1 MGNLLFE
8 IGVEEIPARFLPSAK
23 EQIEQNFSK
32 ITSEYRV
39 RLHSLKVLI
48 TPRRLALIAQLS
60 KEQESEEKIVWGPP
74 AHVSFDEKGN
84 PKEPAFAFAKA
95 QGIDVKELQIKPKGK
110 GNYVCALLK
119 ERGKETDEILPEI
132 LKNLFFSLSFP
143 KMMRWGDG
151 NLRFVRPVRWFVAI
165 YDDKIIP
172 FEIEGIK
179 AGDYTQGHRF
189 LSTNP
194 IKIDRIEDYE
204 RILESS
210 FVIID
215 QEKRKKLICDQAQ
228 KLADTINGKILWDE
242 ELLEEVTYLVEYPE
256 AFLCSFSEN
265 YLSLPKELLI
275 TVMKDHQRYFAI
287 TDSEGKL
294 KQYFVVAS
302 NTKSENEVNI
312 RKGAERVIKARFED
326 AKFYYEEDLKKG
338 LESLLELTKGIIY
351 HKGLGSLHDK
361 ALRINKIAIKLGKLL
376 SPHKLELINL
386 ASLYCK
392 ADLASG
398 VVGEFP
404 ELQGVM
410 GGYYAK
416 HAGFTDE
423 VAQAI
428 REHYLPKG
436 FSEEIPSN
444 ELGDIL
450 SIADKLDHLYSFFYL
465 GEIPS
470 GTEDPFGLRRAANGI
485 IAILLKKKYPIS
497 MSGILESIEDS
508 VSIEIKEQLS
518 KFMSQRFE
526 SFLEASGY
534 DINLIKTISHLIL
547 KLPLYEIE
555 GRLSAVSS
563 FRDTDRFE
571 GFFLA
576 VKRVSNIIKNYEKL
590 SLNLELLIADE
601 EIELYKKMRDTEET
615 IFSDLESGQFF
626 NALRHLDN
634 LTPFIN
640 NFFDR
645 VLVMD
650 KDEDIKKNRLALLQ
664 ELSELLGKVADI
676 SKMH

>member
-32 ITSEYRV
+32 ITAEYRIG
-39 RLHSLKVLI
+39 LHFLKVFI

-74 AHVSFDEKGN
+74 AHVSFDEKGA

-95 QGIDVKELQIKPKGK
+95 QGIDVNDLQIKPKGK

-119 ERGKETDEILPEI
+119 ERGRQTEEILPEI

-165 YDDKIIP
+165 YDDNIIP

-189 LSTNP
+189 LAVNP

-204 RILESS
+204 RILERS

-215 QEKRKKLICDQAQ
+215 QEKRKKLICEQVQ
-228 KLADTINGKILWDE
+228 RLADTINGKILWDE

-256 AFLCSFSEN
+256 AFLCSFSES

-294 KQYFVVAS
+294 KEYFVVVS

-338 LESLLELTKGIIY
+338 LERLLELTKGIIY
-351 HKGLGSLHDK
+351 HKKLGSLHDK
-361 ALRINKIAIKLGKLL
+361 ALRINKIANKLGKLL
-376 SPHKLELINL
+376 LPDKLELINL

-404 ELQGVM
+404 ELQGIM
-410 GGYYAK
+410 GGYYSK
-416 HAGFTDE
+416 HAGFPNE

-436 FSEEIPSN
+436 FSDELPSN
-444 ELGDIL
+444 EIGCII
-450 SIADKLDHLYSFFYL
+450 SIADKLDHLHSFFYL

-485 IAILLKKKYPIS
+485 IAILFKNKYP
-497 MSGILESIEDS
+497 LSIEDILEIS
-508 VSIEIKEQLS
+508 EELASENIKEQLLN
-518 KFMSQRFE
+518 FIIQRLE
-526 SFLEASGY
+526 SFLESSDY
-534 DINLIKTISHLIL
+534 SPNLIKTVSDLMAV
-547 KLPLYEIE
+547 LPPFEIE
-555 GRLSAVSS
+555 ERLKAVKDFKES
-563 FRDTDRFE
+563 DNFE
-571 GFFLA
+571 RYFLA
-576 VKRVSNIIKNYEKL
+576 VKRVSNIIKNYEKMPINR
-590 SLNLELLIADE
+590 SLFVAPE
-601 EIELYKKMRDTEET
+601 EEELYLKMEEVGANLKDY
-615 IFSDLESGQFF
+615 IKNREFF
-626 NALRHLDN
+626 KALNYLDN

-640 NFFDR
+640 NFFDK

-650 KDEDIKKNRLALLQ
+650 KDEQIKRNRLALLQ
-664 ELSELLGKVADI
+664 ELSDLLKSVADI
-676 SKMH
+676 SRLY

>member
-8 IGVEEIPARFLPSAK
+8 IGVEEIPARFLTSAK

-32 ITSEYRV
+32 ITAECRV
-39 RLHSLKVLI
+39 GLHSLKVFI

-60 KEQESEEKIVWGPP
+60 KEQESEEKLIWGPP

-95 QGIDVKELQIKPKGK
+95 QGIDVNDLQIKPKGK

-119 ERGKETDEILPEI
+119 ERGKETEEILPEI

-165 YDDKIIP
+165 YDDNIIP

-189 LSTNP
+189 LSVNP

-204 RILESS
+204 RVLESS

-215 QEKRKKLICDQAQ
+215 QEKRKKLICEQAQ
-228 KLADTINGKILWDE
+228 RLADTINGKILWDE

-294 KQYFVVAS
+294 KQYFVVVS

-338 LESLLELTKGIIY
+338 LERLLELTKGIIY
-351 HKGLGSLHDK
+351 HKNLGSLHDK
-361 ALRINKIAIKLGKLL
+361 ALRINKIANKLGQLL
-376 SPHKLELINL
+376 SPDKLELINL

-404 ELQGVM
+404 ELQGIM

-416 HAGFTDE
+416 HAGFPDE

-436 FSEEIPSN
+436 FSDELPSN
-444 ELGDIL
+444 EIGCII

-485 IAILLKKKYPIS
+485 ITILFKNKYP
-497 MSGILESIEDS
+497 LSIEDILEAS
-508 VSIEIKEQLS
+508 EELAYENIKEQLLN
-518 KFMSQRFE
+518 FIIQRLE
-526 SFLEASGY
+526 SFLESLDY
-534 DINLIKTISHLIL
+534 SPNLIKTVSDLMVT
-547 KLPLYEIE
+547 LPPFEIE
-555 GRLSAVSS
+555 KRLKAVKD
-563 FRDTDRFE
+563 FKECDNFE
-571 GFFLA
+571 RYFLA
-576 VKRVSNIIKNYEKL
+576 VKRVSNIIKNYEKIL
-590 SLNLELLIADE
+590 LNRSLLVAPE
-601 EIELYKKMRDTEET
+601 EEELYIKMEEVRASLKDY
-615 IFSDLESGQFF
+615 IKNREFF
-626 NALRHLDN
+626 RALNYLDN

-650 KDEDIKKNRLALLQ
+650 KDEKIKRNRLALLQ
-664 ELSELLGKVADI
+664 ELSDLLKSVADI
-676 SKMH
+676 SRLY

>member
-8 IGVEEIPARFLPSAK
+8 IGVEEIPARFLNSAK

-32 ITSEYRV
+32 ITAECRV
-39 RLHSLKVLI
+39 GLHSLKVFI

-60 KEQESEEKIVWGPP
+60 KEQESEEKLIWGPP
-74 AHVSFDEKGN
+74 VHVSFDEKGN

-95 QGIDVKELQIKPKGK
+95 QGIDVNDLQIKPKGK

-119 ERGKETDEILPEI
+119 ERGKETEEILPEI
-132 LKNLFFSLSFP
+132 LKNLFLSLSFP
-143 KMMRWGDG
+143 KMMRWGYG

-165 YDDKIIP
+165 YDDNIIP

-189 LSTNP
+189 LSVNP

-204 RILESS
+204 RVLESS

-215 QEKRKKLICDQAQ
+215 QEKRKKLICEQAER
-228 KLADTINGKILWDE
+228 LADTINGKILWDE

-294 KQYFVVAS
+294 KQYFVVVS

-338 LESLLELTKGIIY
+338 LERLLELTKGIIY
-351 HKGLGSLHDK
+351 HKKLGSLHDK
-361 ALRINKIAIKLGKLL
+361 ALRINKIAYKLGQLL
-376 SPHKLELINL
+376 SPDKLELINL

-404 ELQGVM
+404 ELQGIM

-416 HAGFTDE
+416 HAGFPDE

-436 FSEEIPSN
+436 FSDELPSN
-444 ELGDIL
+444 EIGCII

-485 IAILLKKKYPIS
+485 IAILFKNKYP
-497 MSGILESIEDS
+497 LSIEDILEAS
-508 VSIEIKEQLS
+508 EELAYENIKEQLLH
-518 KFMSQRFE
+518 FIIQRLE
-526 SFLEASGY
+526 SFLESLDY
-534 DINLIKTISHLIL
+534 SPNLIKTVSDLMVT
-547 KLPLYEIE
+547 LPPFEIE
-555 GRLSAVSS
+555 KRLKAVKD
-563 FRDTDRFE
+563 FKECDNFE
-571 GFFLA
+571 RYFLA
-576 VKRVSNIIKNYEKL
+576 VKRVSNIIKNYEKIL
-590 SLNLELLIADE
+590 LNRSLLVAPE
-601 EIELYKKMRDTEET
+601 EEELYIKMEEVRASLKDY
-615 IFSDLESGQFF
+615 IKNREFF
-626 NALRHLDN
+626 KALNYLDN

-650 KDEDIKKNRLALLQ
+650 KDEKIKRNRLALLQ
-664 ELSELLGKVADI
+664 ELSDLLKSVADI
-676 SKMH
+676 SRLY

>member
-8 IGVEEIPARFLPSAK
+8 IGVEEIPARFLPLAK

-39 RLHSLKVLI
+39 GLHSLKVFT

-60 KEQESEEKIVWGPP
+60 KEQESEEKLIWGPP

-119 ERGKETDEILPEI
+119 ERGKETEEILPEI
-132 LKNLFFSLSFP
+132 LKNLFFSLNFP

-165 YDDKIIP
+165 YDENIIP

-189 LSTNP
+189 LSVNP

-204 RILESS
+204 RVLESS

-215 QEKRKKLICDQAQ
+215 QEKRKKLICEQAQ
-228 KLADTINGKILWDE
+228 RLADTINGKILWDE

-294 KQYFVVAS
+294 KQYFVVVS
-302 NTKSENEVNI
+302 NTNSENELNI

-338 LESLLELTKGIIY
+338 LERLLELTKGIIY
-351 HKGLGSLHDK
+351 HKKLGSLHDK
-361 ALRINKIAIKLGKLL
+361 ALRINKIANKLGQLL
-376 SPHKLELINL
+376 SPDMLELINL
-386 ASLYCK
+386 ASIYCK

-404 ELQGVM
+404 ELQGIM
-410 GGYYAK
+410 GGYYSK
-416 HAGFTDE
+416 HAGFPDE

-428 REHYLPKG
+428 RDHYLPKG
-436 FSEEIPSN
+436 FSDDLPSN
-444 ELGDIL
+444 EIGCII

-470 GTEDPFGLRRAANGI
+470 GTEDPFGLRRSANGI
-485 IAILLKKKYPIS
+485 IAILFRNKYP
-497 MSGILESIEDS
+497 LSIEDILEAS
-508 VSIEIKEQLS
+508 EELAYENIKEQLLN
-518 KFMSQRFE
+518 FIIQRLE
-526 SFLEASGY
+526 SFLESSDY
-534 DINLIKTISHLIL
+534 SPNLIKTVSDLMAV
-547 KLPLYEIE
+547 LPPFEIE
-555 GRLSAVSS
+555 ERLKAVKDFKES
-563 FRDTDRFE
+563 DNFE
-571 GFFLA
+571 RYFLA
-576 VKRVSNIIKNYEKL
+576 VKRVSNIIKNYEKIPFDR
-590 SLNLELLIADE
+590 SLLVAPE
-601 EIELYKKMRDTEET
+601 EEELYIKMQEIRANLKDYIENRE
-615 IFSDLESGQFF
+615 FF
-626 NALRHLDN
+626 KALNYLDN

-650 KDEDIKKNRLALLQ
+650 KDEKIKRNRLALLQ
-664 ELSELLGKVADI
+664 ELSDLLKSVADI
-676 SKMH
+676 SRLY